1 MSVFKISNKE
11 LSVSIDSLGAE
22 VFSIVRN
29 IDGREYLHTKDD
41 VYWNRVSP
49 VLFPFVGSNM
59 NDEYTYNGKKYRMCI
74 HGFARDCEFTPVGIE
89 EDSIS
94 FSLES
99 DEKSL
104 EIYPFEFRLTISYK
118 LVGNTLDVNWNVEN
132 LTDGEMYYSIG
143 GHPAFLVPQ
152 ENFYIRLNKKPEK
165 ITGIVGRYADDSLN
179 VVGNVSFDENY
190 IRVEDGLFRN
200 DALVFENYE
209 ISEIA
214 FCENKDPYVTVNFTS
229 PAAGIWAPDKKGC
242 PFVCIEPWYGRCD
255 SVDFA
260 GHLED
265 KKWIRHLS
273 RNEKENLSYTITL
286 N

>member
-22 VFSIVRN
+22 IFSIVRN
-29 IDGREYLHTKDD
+29 LDGREYLHTKDD

-49 VLFPFVGSNM
+49 VLFPFVGSNK
-59 NDEYTYNGKKYRMCI
+59 NDEYSYNGKKYRMYI
-74 HGFARDCEFTPVGIE
+74 HGFARDCEFTPVDIE

-118 LVGNTLDVNWNVEN
+118 LVDNILAVSWKVEN

-152 ENFYIRLNKKPEK
+152 NDFHIRLNKKPNH

-179 VVGNVSFDENY
+179 VVNNVCFDENY
-190 IRVEDGLFRN
+190 IRFADGLFKN

-209 ISEIA
+209 ISEVA
-214 FCENKDPYVTVNFTS
+214 FCSGKDPYVTVNFSS
-229 PAAGIWAPDKKGC
+229 PAIGIWAPDKKGC

-255 SVDFA
+255 SVEFS
-260 GHLED
+260 GTLEE

-273 RNEKENLSYTITL
+273 QSEKENLSYTITI